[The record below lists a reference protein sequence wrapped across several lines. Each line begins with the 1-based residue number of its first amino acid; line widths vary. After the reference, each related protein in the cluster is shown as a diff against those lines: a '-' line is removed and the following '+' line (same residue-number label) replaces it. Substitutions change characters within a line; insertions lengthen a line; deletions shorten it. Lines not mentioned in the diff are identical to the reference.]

1 MKLAP
6 VLSQSICLASPF
18 FKVEKNLDEKY
29 SKILEVGDFCQSRMT
44 SSDPA
49 SDLHLNEM
57 LDHVSK
63 KYLTGGRS
71 SEVGF

>member
-1 MKLAP
+1 M
-6 VLSQSICLASPF
+6 
-18 FKVEKNLDEKY
+18 EKNLDEKY

-49 SDLHLNEM
+49 SDLNLNEM